1 MNRSILALLGIAAL
15 AACGDLGV
23 GSGRGALQLSPVL
36 DSLFV
41 GDRLPALHVTYI
53 APGGSPASPGPVMW
67 ATSDSS
73 VAQIDALSGAI
84 TGRKRGSA
92 VITAQAQGL
101 TGGAL
106 VVVSDTLDITL
117 LLDTVYVMP
126 GDTMTVP
133 VVVLKSN
140 NPPPATVWFTAPS
153 NSAYSIDSAGHI
165 RGLAPGG
172 PNPYI
177 VHADS
182 LTDTRAAGRRS
193 SSLGRTSRMA

>member
-1 MNRSILALLGIAAL
+1 MNRSLLTLLGLAAL

-23 GSGRGALQLSPVL
+23 GCGRGALQLSPVL

-92 VITAQAQGL
+92 VITAQAHGL

-106 VVVSDTLDITL
+106 VGVPDTLDIQL
-117 LLDTVYVMP
+117 LLDRVYVMP
-126 GDTMTVP
+126 GHTIAVP
-133 VVVLKSN
+133 GAVL
-140 NPPPATVWFTAPS
+140 
-153 NSAYSIDSAGHI
+153 
-165 RGLAPGG
+165 
-172 PNPYI
+172 
-177 VHADS
+177 
-182 LTDTRAAGRRS
+182 
-193 SSLGRTSRMA
+193 TS

>member
-1 MNRSILALLGIAAL
+1 LALSGLAGVAAG
-15 AACGDLGV
+15 ADACV
-23 GSGRGALQLSPVL
+23 GGGRGALQLLPVL
-36 DSLFV
+36 AALL
-41 GDRLPALHVTYI
+41 GGARLPALHVTSS

-117 LLDTVYVMP
+117 LLDTVYVLP
-126 GDTMTVP
+126 GDTM
-133 VVVLKSN
+133 
-140 NPPPATVWFTAPS
+140 
-153 NSAYSIDSAGHI
+153 
-165 RGLAPGG
+165 
-172 PNPYI
+172 
-177 VHADS
+177 
-182 LTDTRAAGRRS
+182 
-193 SSLGRTSRMA
+193 